1 MAITV
6 VLSILALII
15 KPRCRFPFKK
25 TKFVPGGTNAQSK
38 SFLGKRGMNS
48 EIFIARK
55 LIFSRDRE
63 KSISRS
69 ILDVAV
75 FGISLGLAVMI
86 VAVAVVTGFKNEIS
100 RKVVG
105 FASHIQILNFDSN
118 ISYETQPISSEQEF
132 LEELRGDPEI
142 KNIQV
147 FATKAGIIKTKSDIQ
162 GVVLKGVGPDYNWD
176 FLENYLQEGSIPHIP
191 DSAPTNNVLISKY
204 IASLLKLKLGEDF
217 LMYFIQDPPRMR
229 RFTVAGIF
237 ETSLEEFDK
246 IYVFGDI
253 RHIQRL
259 NDWSP
264 QQISGFEVNIAD
276 FSELEEETYRVMS
289 SVGFGFEEDG
299 SRLKVVNI
307 RDKYPQIFDW
317 LNLQDMNVLIILIL
331 MLVVAGFNMVSGL
344 LILILDRTNMIGI
357 LKALGSPN
365 VSIRKIFLYQS
376 GFLIL
381 KGLFWGNVIGI
392 GICLVQKY
400 FGIIELD
407 QSSYY
412 LTTVP
417 INLNT
422 LHILALNLGTAAII
436 LVMLIIP
443 SMLISRISPAS
454 AIRFE

>member
-1 MAITV
+1 VNT
-6 VLSILALII
+6 
-15 KPRCRFPFKK
+15 
-25 TKFVPGGTNAQSK
+25 
-38 SFLGKRGMNS
+38 

-55 LIFSRDRE
+55 LIFGRDRG

-69 ILDVAV
+69 ILDVAI

-105 FASHIQILNFDSN
+105 FAAHIQILNFDSN
-118 ISYETQPISSEQEF
+118 ISYETQPINSHQEF
-132 LEELRGDPEI
+132 LTDLRGDPDI
-142 KNIQV
+142 RNVQV
-147 FATKAGIIKTKSDIQ
+147 FATKAGIIKTRSDIQ
-162 GVVLKGVGPDYNWD
+162 GVVLKGVGPDYDWD
-176 FLENYLQEGSIPHIP
+176 FLKDYLVEGSIPVIT
-191 DSAPTNNVLISKY
+191 DSVMTNNVLISKY
-204 IASLLKLKLGEDF
+204 IASLLKLKLNDDF

-229 RFTVAGIF
+229 RFTVTGIY
-237 ETSLEEFDK
+237 ETSLEEFDRVF
-246 IYVFGDI
+246 VFGDI

-259 NDWSP
+259 NDWNGD
-264 QQISGFEVNIAD
+264 QISGFEINLMD
-276 FSELEEETYRVMS
+276 FSNLEEQTYRVMT

-376 GFLIL
+376 GFMIL
-381 KGLFWGNVIGI
+381 KGLLWGNLIGI
-392 GICLVQKY
+392 AICLIQHY
-400 FGIIELD
+400 FGFMELD

-412 LTTVP
+412 LSTVP
-417 INLNT
+417 INFSV
-422 LHILALNLGTAAII
+422 LHILALNLGTALIII
-436 LVMLIIP
+436 LMLIVP
-443 SMLISRISPAS
+443 SMVISRISPAR

>member
-1 MAITV
+1 
-6 VLSILALII
+6 
-15 KPRCRFPFKK
+15 
-25 TKFVPGGTNAQSK
+25 
-38 SFLGKRGMNS
+38 MNT

-55 LIFSRDRE
+55 LILSKDNR

-69 ILDVAV
+69 ILNIAI

-86 VAVAVVTGFKNEIS
+86 VAMAVVTGFKNEIT

-118 ISYETQPISSEQEF
+118 TSFETQPINSNQEF
-132 LEELRGDPEI
+132 LQNLKEDPSI
-142 KNIQV
+142 VSIQV

-162 GVVLKGVGPDYNWD
+162 GVVLKGVGPGYDWEFLQDY
-176 FLENYLQEGSIPHIP
+176 LREGEILSFT
-191 DSAPTNNVLISKY
+191 DSARSNKVLISRY
-204 IASLLKLKLGEDF
+204 IASMLKLNLNDEF

-246 IYVFGDI
+246 VYIFGDI

-259 NDWSP
+259 NDWSEE
-264 QQISGFEVNIAD
+264 QVSGFEVNLKTLR
-276 FSELEEETYRVMS
+276 ELEEQTYHVMNT
-289 SVGFGFEEDG
+289 VGFGFEEDG
-299 SRLKVVNI
+299 SRLRVMNI
-307 RDKYPQIFDW
+307 HDKYPQIFDW

-365 VSIRKIFLYQS
+365 VSIRKIFMYQS
-376 GFLIL
+376 GFLIIR
-381 KGLFWGNVIGI
+381 GLFWGNIIGI
-392 GICLVQKY
+392 GICLLQKY
-400 FGIIELD
+400 TGIMELD

-412 LTTVP
+412 LNTVP
-417 INLNT
+417 VNLNT
-422 LHILALNLGTAAII
+422 LHVLALNLGTALAII
-436 LVMLIIP
+436 LMLIIP
-443 SMLISRISPAS
+443 SMIISRISPAR

>member
-1 MAITV
+1 VNT
-6 VLSILALII
+6 
-15 KPRCRFPFKK
+15 
-25 TKFVPGGTNAQSK
+25 
-38 SFLGKRGMNS
+38 

-55 LIFSRDRE
+55 LIFSKDNR

-69 ILDVAV
+69 ILNIAI

-86 VAVAVVTGFKNEIS
+86 VAMAVVTGFKNEIT

-118 ISYETQPISSEQEF
+118 ISYETQPINSDQEF
-132 LEELRGDPEI
+132 LSTLREDPSI
-142 KNIQV
+142 VSVQV

-162 GVVLKGVGPDYNWD
+162 GVVLKGVGPAYDWGFLKDYMK
-176 FLENYLQEGSIPHIP
+176 EGEILSFT
-191 DSAPTNNVLISKY
+191 DSARSNDVLLSRY
-204 IASLLKLKLGEDF
+204 IASLLKLNLNDDF

-246 IYVFGDI
+246 VFIFGDI
-253 RHIQRL
+253 RHIQKL
-259 NDWSP
+259 NDWSEE
-264 QQISGFEVNIAD
+264 QISGFEVNITK
-276 FSELEEETYRVMS
+276 FSELERQTYNVMNK
-289 SVGFGFEEDG
+289 VGFGFEEDG
-299 SRLKVVNI
+299 SRLKVANI
-307 RDKYPQIFDW
+307 HDKYPQIFDW

-365 VSIRKIFLYQS
+365 VSIRKIFMYQS
-376 GFLIL
+376 GFLIIR
-381 KGLFWGNVIGI
+381 GLFWGNIIGI
-392 GICLVQKY
+392 GICLLQKY
-400 FGIIELD
+400 TGIMELD

-412 LTTVP
+412 LNTVP
-417 INLNT
+417 VNLNV
-422 LHILALNLGTAAII
+422 LHILVLNLGTSLAII
-436 LVMLIIP
+436 GMLILP
-443 SMLISRISPAS
+443 SMIISRISPAR

>member
-1 MAITV
+1 
-6 VLSILALII
+6 
-15 KPRCRFPFKK
+15 
-25 TKFVPGGTNAQSK
+25 
-38 SFLGKRGMNS
+38 MNS

-55 LIFSRDRE
+55 LIFSRDKG

-69 ILDVAV
+69 ILDVAI

-86 VAVAVVTGFKNEIS
+86 VAVAVVTGFKQEIS

-118 ISYETQPISSEQEF
+118 ISFETQPINSRQEF
-132 LEELRGDPEI
+132 LEDLRSSPDI
-142 KNIQV
+142 KNVQV
-147 FATKAGIIKTKSDIQ
+147 FATKAGIIKTRSDIQ
-162 GVVLKGVGPDYNWD
+162 AVVLKGVGPGYSWD
-176 FLENYLQEGSIPHIP
+176 FLEEYLVEGAIPRIT
-191 DSAPTNNVLISKY
+191 DSLQSNDVLISKY
-204 IASLLKLKLGEDF
+204 IASLLKLKLDDDF

-229 RFTVAGIF
+229 RFSVAGIF

-246 IYVFGDI
+246 TFIYGDI

-259 NDWSP
+259 NDWTGE
-264 QQISGFEVNIAD
+264 QVSGFEVNLND
-276 FSELEEETYRVMS
+276 FSDLEEQTYSVMN

-299 SRLKVVNI
+299 SRLRVLNI
-307 RDKYPQIFDW
+307 HDKYPQIFDW

-365 VSIRKIFLYQS
+365 VSIRKIFLYQA
-376 GFLIL
+376 GFMIL
-381 KGLFWGNVIGI
+381 KGLIWGNLIGI
-392 GICLVQKY
+392 LICLVQDR
-400 FGIIELD
+400 FAIIGLD

-412 LTTVP
+412 LNTVP
-417 INLNT
+417 INFSI
-422 LHILALNLGTAAII
+422 LHILALNLGTALII
-436 LVMLIIP
+436 VLMLIIP
-443 SMLISRISPAS
+443 SMVISRISPAR

>member
-1 MAITV
+1 VNT
-6 VLSILALII
+6 
-15 KPRCRFPFKK
+15 
-25 TKFVPGGTNAQSK
+25 
-38 SFLGKRGMNS
+38 

-55 LIFSRDRE
+55 LIFGRDRG

-69 ILDVAV
+69 ILDVAI

-105 FASHIQILNFDSN
+105 FAAHIQILNFDSN
-118 ISYETQPISSEQEF
+118 ISYETQPINSHQEF
-132 LEELRGDPEI
+132 LTDLRGDPDI
-142 KNIQV
+142 RNVQV
-147 FATKAGIIKTKSDIQ
+147 FATKAGIIKTRSDIQ
-162 GVVLKGVGPDYNWD
+162 GVVLKGVGPDYDWD
-176 FLENYLQEGSIPHIP
+176 FLKDYLVEGSIPVIT
-191 DSAPTNNVLISKY
+191 DSVMTNNVLISKY
-204 IASLLKLKLGEDF
+204 IASLLKLKLNDDF

-229 RFTVAGIF
+229 RFTVTGIY
-237 ETSLEEFDK
+237 ETSLEEFDRVF
-246 IYVFGDI
+246 VFGDI

-259 NDWSP
+259 NDWTGD
-264 QQISGFEVNIAD
+264 QISGFEINLRD
-276 FSELEEETYRVMS
+276 FNNLEEQTYRVMT

-307 RDKYPQIFDW
+307 RDKFPQIFDW

-376 GFLIL
+376 GFMIL
-381 KGLFWGNVIGI
+381 KGLLWGNLIGI
-392 GICLVQKY
+392 GICMIQHY
-400 FGIIELD
+400 FGFMKLD

-417 INLNT
+417 INFSL
-422 LHILALNLGTAAII
+422 LHILALNLGTAFIII
-436 LVMLIIP
+436 LMLIVP
-443 SMLISRISPAS
+443 SMVISRISPAR

>member
-1 MAITV
+1 
-6 VLSILALII
+6 
-15 KPRCRFPFKK
+15 
-25 TKFVPGGTNAQSK
+25 
-38 SFLGKRGMNS
+38 MNT

-55 LIFSRDRE
+55 LIFSRDTG

-69 ILDVAV
+69 ILDVAI
-75 FGISLGLAVMI
+75 FGISLGLAVML

-100 RKVVG
+100 QKVVG

-118 ISYETQPISSEQEF
+118 ISYETRPINSRQEF
-132 LEELRGDPEI
+132 LSDLREDPAI
-142 KNIQV
+142 KNVQV
-147 FATKAGIIKTKSDIQ
+147 FATKAGIIKTRSDIQ
-162 GVVLKGVGPDYNWD
+162 GVVLKGVGPDYTWN
-176 FLENYLQEGSIPHIP
+176 FLSEYLQEGEIPIIP
-191 DSAPTNNVLISKY
+191 DSIQSNEVLISRY
-204 IASLLKLKLGEDF
+204 IASLLKLELNDDF

-229 RFTVAGIF
+229 RFKVTGIF

-246 IYVFGDI
+246 TFVFGDI

-259 NDWSP
+259 NDWRP
-264 QQISGFEVNIAD
+264 EQVSGFEININE
-276 FSELEEETYRVMS
+276 FSELEEQTYNVMNI
-289 SVGFGFEEDG
+289 VGFGFEEDG
-299 SRLKVVNI
+299 SRLKVINI
-307 RDKYPQIFDW
+307 YDKYPQIFDW
-317 LNLQDMNVLIILIL
+317 LNLQDMNVLIILVL

-376 GFLIL
+376 GFMIL
-381 KGLFWGNVIGI
+381 KGLIWGNVIGI
-392 GICLVQKY
+392 GICLIQHF

-417 INLNT
+417 INLNA
-422 LHILALNLGTAAII
+422 LHILALNLGTAGII
-436 LVMLIIP
+436 LLMLVIP
-443 SMLISRISPAS
+443 SALISRISPAK

>member
-1 MAITV
+1 
-6 VLSILALII
+6 
-15 KPRCRFPFKK
+15 
-25 TKFVPGGTNAQSK
+25 
-38 SFLGKRGMNS
+38 MNT

-55 LIFSRDRE
+55 LIFGRDRG

-69 ILDVAV
+69 ILDVAI

-105 FASHIQILNFDSN
+105 FAAHIQILNFDSN
-118 ISYETQPISSEQEF
+118 ISYETQPINSHQEF
-132 LEELRGDPEI
+132 LADLKGDQDI
-142 KNIQV
+142 RNVQV
-147 FATKAGIIKTKSDIQ
+147 FATKAGIIKTRSDIQ
-162 GVVLKGVGPDYNWD
+162 GVVLKGVGPDYDWD
-176 FLENYLQEGSIPHIP
+176 FLKDYLVEGSIPVIT
-191 DSAPTNNVLISKY
+191 DSVLTNNVLISKY
-204 IASLLKLKLGEDF
+204 IASLLKLKLNDDF

-229 RFTVAGIF
+229 RFTVTGIY
-237 ETSLEEFDK
+237 ETSLEEFDRVF
-246 IYVFGDI
+246 VFGDI

-259 NDWSP
+259 NDWTGD
-264 QQISGFEVNIAD
+264 QISGFEINLRD
-276 FSELEEETYRVMS
+276 FNNLEEQTYRVMT

-307 RDKYPQIFDW
+307 RDKFPQIFDW

-376 GFLIL
+376 GFMIL
-381 KGLFWGNVIGI
+381 KGLLWGNLIGI
-392 GICLVQKY
+392 GICMIQHY
-400 FGIIELD
+400 FGFMKLD

-417 INLNT
+417 INFSL
-422 LHILALNLGTAAII
+422 LHILALNLGTAFIII
-436 LVMLIIP
+436 LMLIVP
-443 SMLISRISPAS
+443 SMVISRISPAR

>member
-1 MAITV
+1 MM
-6 VLSILALII
+6 
-15 KPRCRFPFKK
+15 
-25 TKFVPGGTNAQSK
+25 AQSK
-38 SFLGKRGMNS
+38 SFLGKPLMNT

-55 LIFSRDRE
+55 LIFSRDKG

-69 ILDVAV
+69 ILDVAI

-100 RKVVG
+100 QKVVG

-118 ISYETQPISSEQEF
+118 ISFETRPIDSRQEF
-132 LEELRGDPEI
+132 LDELRADPSI
-142 KNIQV
+142 MSVQV

-162 GVVLKGVGPDYNWD
+162 GVVLKGVSADYDWS
-176 FLENYLQEGSIPHIP
+176 FLEDYLREGEIPVIL
-191 DSAPTNNVLISKY
+191 DTIQSNNVLISKY
-204 IASLLKLKLGEDF
+204 IASLLKLELNEDF

-229 RFTVAGIF
+229 RFTVSGIF

-246 IYVFGDI
+246 TFVFGDI

-259 NDWSP
+259 NDWSTK
-264 QQISGFEVNIAD
+264 QISGFEVNISD
-276 FSELEEETYRVMS
+276 FSELEEQTYRVMNA
-289 SVGFGFEEDG
+289 VGFGFEEDG
-299 SRLKVVNI
+299 SRLKVINI
-307 RDKYPQIFDW
+307 HDKYPQIFDW
-317 LNLQDMNVLIILIL
+317 LNLQDMNVLIILVL

-376 GFLIL
+376 GFMIL
-381 KGLFWGNVIGI
+381 KGLIWGNVIGI
-392 GICLVQKY
+392 GICLVQHF

-417 INLNT
+417 INLNA
-422 LHILALNLGTAAII
+422 LHILSLNLGTAGIII
-436 LVMLIIP
+436 LMLIVP
-443 SMLISRISPAS
+443 SMLIAGISPAK

>member
-1 MAITV
+1 
-6 VLSILALII
+6 
-15 KPRCRFPFKK
+15 
-25 TKFVPGGTNAQSK
+25 
-38 SFLGKRGMNS
+38 MNT

-55 LIFSRDRE
+55 LIFSKDKG

-69 ILDVAV
+69 ILDVAI

-118 ISYETQPISSEQEF
+118 ISFETRPIDSQQDFIKDLKS
-132 LEELRGDPEI
+132 DPGIE
-142 KNIQV
+142 NIQV

-162 GVVLKGVGPDYNWD
+162 GVVLKGVGPDYSWNFMRD
-176 FLENYLQEGSIPHIP
+176 FIQEGSIPVIT
-191 DSAPTNNVLISKY
+191 DSAQTNNVLISRY
-204 IASLLKLKLGEDF
+204 IASILKLELNDDF
-217 LMYFIQDPPRMR
+217 LMYFIQEPARMR
-229 RFTVAGIF
+229 RFTVNGIF

-259 NDWSP
+259 NDWD
-264 QQISGFEVNIAD
+264 QDQISGFEINITD
-276 FSELEEETYRVMS
+276 FSDLEKQTYMVMN

-317 LNLQDMNVLIILIL
+317 LNLQDMNVMIILIL

-376 GFLIL
+376 GFMIL
-381 KGLFWGNVIGI
+381 KGLIWGNVIGI
-392 GICLVQKY
+392 LICLVQHY
-400 FGIIELD
+400 FGLIQLD

-417 INLNT
+417 INLNI
-422 LHILALNLGTAAII
+422 LHILALNLGTALIII
-436 LVMLIIP
+436 LMLIVP
-443 SMLISRISPAS
+443 SMVISRISPAR

>member
-1 MAITV
+1 VNT
-6 VLSILALII
+6 
-15 KPRCRFPFKK
+15 
-25 TKFVPGGTNAQSK
+25 
-38 SFLGKRGMNS
+38 

-55 LIFSRDRE
+55 LIFSKDNR

-69 ILDVAV
+69 ILNIAI

-86 VAVAVVTGFKNEIS
+86 VAMAVVTGFKNEIT

-118 ISYETQPISSEQEF
+118 ISYETQPINSKQEF
-132 LEELRGDPEI
+132 LTALREDPSI
-142 KNIQV
+142 ASVQV

-162 GVVLKGVGPDYNWD
+162 GVVLKGVGPAYDWGFLKDYMK
-176 FLENYLQEGSIPHIP
+176 EGEILSFT
-191 DSAPTNNVLISKY
+191 DSARSNDVLLSRY
-204 IASLLKLKLGEDF
+204 IASLLKLNLNDDF

-246 IYVFGDI
+246 VFIFGDI
-253 RHIQRL
+253 RHIQKL
-259 NDWSP
+259 NDWSEE
-264 QQISGFEVNIAD
+264 QISGFEVNITK
-276 FSELEEETYRVMS
+276 FSELEKQTYNVMNT
-289 SVGFGFEEDG
+289 VGFGFEEDG
-299 SRLKVVNI
+299 SRLKVANI
-307 RDKYPQIFDW
+307 HDKYPQIFDW

-365 VSIRKIFLYQS
+365 VSIRKIFMYQS
-376 GFLIL
+376 GFLIIR
-381 KGLFWGNVIGI
+381 GLFWGNIIGI
-392 GICLVQKY
+392 GICLLQKY
-400 FGIIELD
+400 TGIMELD

-412 LTTVP
+412 LNTVP
-417 INLNT
+417 VNLNV
-422 LHILALNLGTAAII
+422 LHILALNLGTALAII
-436 LVMLIIP
+436 LMLILP
-443 SMLISRISPAS
+443 SMIISRISPAR

>member
-1 MAITV
+1 
-6 VLSILALII
+6 
-15 KPRCRFPFKK
+15 
-25 TKFVPGGTNAQSK
+25 
-38 SFLGKRGMNS
+38 MNS

-55 LIFSRDRE
+55 LIFSRDKG

-69 ILDVAV
+69 ILDIAI

-86 VAVAVVTGFKNEIS
+86 VAIAVVTGFKNEIS

-118 ISYETQPISSEQEF
+118 ISYETQPIKSRQDFIRDLKS
-132 LEELRGDPEI
+132 DPGIE
-142 KNIQV
+142 NIQV

-162 GVVLKGVGPDYNWD
+162 GVVLKGVGPDYSWN
-176 FLENYLQEGSIPHIP
+176 FLRDYMQEGSIPVIT
-191 DSAPTNNVLISKY
+191 DSAQTNNVLISRY
-204 IASLLKLKLGEDF
+204 IASILKLELNDDF
-217 LMYFIQDPPRMR
+217 LMYFIQEPARMR
-229 RFTVAGIF
+229 RFTVSGIF

-259 NDWSP
+259 NDWDP
-264 QQISGFEVNIAD
+264 EQISGFEINITD
-276 FSELEEETYRVMS
+276 FSELEEQTYKVMNT
-289 SVGFGFEEDG
+289 VGFGFEEDG
-299 SRLKVVNI
+299 SRLKVINI
-307 RDKYPQIFDW
+307 HDKYPQIFDW

-376 GFLIL
+376 GFMIL
-381 KGLFWGNVIGI
+381 KGLIWGNLIGI
-392 GICLVQKY
+392 LICLVQQY
-400 FGIIELD
+400 FGIFQLD

-412 LTTVP
+412 LATVP
-417 INLNT
+417 INLNV
-422 LHILALNLGTAAII
+422 LHILALNLGTALIII
-436 LVMLIIP
+436 LMLIVP
-443 SMLISRISPAS
+443 SMVISRISPAR

>member
-1 MAITV
+1 
-6 VLSILALII
+6 
-15 KPRCRFPFKK
+15 
-25 TKFVPGGTNAQSK
+25 
-38 SFLGKRGMNS
+38 MNS

-55 LIFSRDRE
+55 LIFSRDKG

-69 ILDVAV
+69 ILDIAI

-118 ISYETQPISSEQEF
+118 ISYETQPINSRQDFIRDLKS
-132 LEELRGDPEI
+132 DPGIE
-142 KNIQV
+142 NIQV

-162 GVVLKGVGPDYNWD
+162 GVVLKGVGPDYSWN
-176 FLENYLQEGSIPHIP
+176 FLRDYMQEGSIPVIT
-191 DSAPTNNVLISKY
+191 DSAQTNNVLISRY
-204 IASLLKLKLGEDF
+204 IASILKLELNDDF
-217 LMYFIQDPPRMR
+217 LMYFIQEPARMR
-229 RFTVAGIF
+229 RFTVSGIF

-259 NDWSP
+259 NDWDP
-264 QQISGFEVNIAD
+264 EQISGFEINITD
-276 FSELEEETYRVMS
+276 FSELEEQTYKVMNT
-289 SVGFGFEEDG
+289 VGFGFEEDG
-299 SRLKVVNI
+299 SRLKVINI
-307 RDKYPQIFDW
+307 HDKYPQIFDW

-331 MLVVAGFNMVSGL
+331 MLIVAGFNMVSGL

-376 GFLIL
+376 GFMIL
-381 KGLFWGNVIGI
+381 KGLIWGNLIGI
-392 GICLVQKY
+392 LICLVQQY
-400 FGIIELD
+400 FGIFQLD

-412 LTTVP
+412 LATVP
-417 INLNT
+417 INLNV
-422 LHILALNLGTAAII
+422 LHILALNLGTALIII
-436 LVMLIIP
+436 LMLIVP
-443 SMLISRISPAS
+443 SMVISRISPAR